1 MGDTAGSTQTWTE
14 RWANERNAYL
24 TTTGR
29 VSGRQHRIE
38 IWFGVHGDNVYML
51 AGSGD
56 RADWVLN
63 LRKNPRVSIQLGDE
77 TRSAVARVLDD
88 GTSEDRLARELLVS
102 KYRNGDD
109 LKEWGANSLAI
120 AMDVD

>member
-14 RWANERNAYL
+14 RWANEHNAYL

-38 IWFGVHGDNVYML
+38 IWFAVHGDNVYML
-51 AGSGD
+51 AGSRD
-56 RADWVLN
+56 RADWVRN

-120 AMDVD
+120 AMDVE

>member
-14 RWANERNAYL
+14 RWANERYAYL

-38 IWFGVHGDNVYML
+38 IWFAVHEGNVYML
-51 AGSGD
+51 AGSRD
-56 RADWVLN
+56 RADWVRN

-88 GTSEDRLARELLVS
+88 GTSEDQLARELLVS

-120 AMDVD
+120 AMDVE